1 MAYNEFLQERIE
13 SLLNDKKIGFSA
25 KKMMGGLC
33 YMIDDKMCLGIV
45 KDQLM
50 ARVGPDNFDQL
61 LSEKGAKP
69 MDFTNR
75 PMKGYLFI
83 EPEGIDYDKDLE
95 FWIDR
100 CLEFNPMAVA
110 SKKKKV

>member
-13 SLLNDKKIGFSA
+13 SLLNDKNIGFSA

-33 YMIDDKMCLGIV
+33 YMIDDKMCFGIV
-45 KDQLM
+45 KNELM
-50 ARVGPDNFDQL
+50 ARVGSENFDEL
-61 LSEKGAKP
+61 LQRNGAKP
-69 MDFTNR
+69 MDFTKR

-83 EPEGIDYDKDLE
+83 EPEGIDYDTDLE

-100 CLEFNPMAVA
+100 CLEFNPLAVA
-110 SKKKKV
+110 SGKRRG